1 MLSETVARYLIISV
15 VAALI
20 AFVVTPATLMAARRF
35 RMTDQ
40 PGPRKFHLAP
50 VPVLGGIAIW
60 AAIVGSLLLFGDG
73 QELREL
79 AAICA
84 GGTLI
89 ALLGLLDDRVSL
101 GPRGKL
107 FGQVAAMLLI
117 SLAGI
122 RVSLFSDTWINLI
135 VTILW
140 GVFVIN
146 AINLQDNMDGLAAG
160 ISAVAASVFFVLA
173 VLNEQVMVAS
183 LAAALL
189 GACLGFLFYNFQPAV
204 SFMGDTGSMLLGIA
218 LAVLGI
224 KLTFPTV
231 PHSQAWL
238 VPLFVLGV
246 PVFDTLL
253 VVISRLR
260 RGKPWWQGGV
270 DHTSHRMV
278 QLGLSHR
285 RTTIA
290 LYLVT
295 AILGLVAAA
304 IVFMASTMV
313 IWLLV
318 GGTLVIGMGL
328 IYGMELLWDGMR
340 ESRLKA
346 DINITAIGGGADFIP
361 ALEAMATVGNSVSV
375 VLTDVGVQS
384 ENPNGWRS
392 VDRNMILEFAVRIA
406 EYPGSVR
413 RIIQNTELLNIDNL
427 REYVALMNASF
438 RLRGRLLAN
447 MDTSASPE
455 VLRSLRE
462 TDLIV
467 IGGELSENVIPTLG
481 LPEVVRA
488 LGRAKCPRV
497 LVHADPGGALELMES
512 MGVVDVITHAIAPQ
526 HLQGPWH
533 VVEDFRDSEQ
543 LADMLHSIWLKRT
556 RKQSLLQPLRAGL
569 YG

>member
-173 VLNEQVMVAS
+173 VLNGQVMVAS

-231 PHSQAWL
+231 SNSQAWL

-295 AILGLVAAA
+295 AILGLVAAV
-304 IVFMASTMV
+304 IVFMASTMM

-346 DINITAIGGGADFIP
+346 DINITAIGGGAAFIP

-413 RIIQNTELLNIDNL
+413 RIIQNTELLNVDNL

-497 LVHADPGGALELMES
+497 LVHADPGGALEMMES

>member
-60 AAIVGSLLLFGDG
+60 AAIVGTLLLFGDG

-173 VLNEQVMVAS
+173 VLNGQVMVAS

-304 IVFMASTMV
+304 IVFMASTMM

-497 LVHADPGGALELMES
+497 LVHADPGGALEMMES

>member
-20 AFVVTPATLMAARRF
+20 AFVVTPATLMAARKF

-60 AAIVGSLLLFGDG
+60 AAIVGTLLLFGDG

-304 IVFMASTMV
+304 IVFMASTMM

>member
-20 AFVVTPATLMAARRF
+20 AFVVTPATLMAARKF

-304 IVFMASTMV
+304 IVFMASTMM

>member
-20 AFVVTPATLMAARRF
+20 AFVVTPATLMAARKF

-60 AAIVGSLLLFGDG
+60 AAIVGTLLLFGDG

-304 IVFMASTMV
+304 IVFMASTMM

-375 VLTDVGVQS
+375 VLTDVGIQS

>member
-173 VLNEQVMVAS
+173 VLNGQVMVAS

-218 LAVLGI
+218 LAVLG
-224 KLTFPTV
+224 K
-231 PHSQAWL
+231 SYA
-238 VPLFVLGV
+238 
-246 PVFDTLL
+246 
-253 VVISRLR
+253 
-260 RGKPWWQGGV
+260 
-270 DHTSHRMV
+270 
-278 QLGLSHR
+278 
-285 RTTIA
+285 
-290 LYLVT
+290 
-295 AILGLVAAA
+295 
-304 IVFMASTMV
+304 
-313 IWLLV
+313 
-318 GGTLVIGMGL
+318 
-328 IYGMELLWDGMR
+328 
-340 ESRLKA
+340 
-346 DINITAIGGGADFIP
+346 
-361 ALEAMATVGNSVSV
+361 
-375 VLTDVGVQS
+375 
-384 ENPNGWRS
+384 
-392 VDRNMILEFAVRIA
+392 
-406 EYPGSVR
+406 
-413 RIIQNTELLNIDNL
+413 
-427 REYVALMNASF
+427 
-438 RLRGRLLAN
+438 
-447 MDTSASPE
+447 
-455 VLRSLRE
+455 
-462 TDLIV
+462 
-467 IGGELSENVIPTLG
+467 
-481 LPEVVRA
+481 
-488 LGRAKCPRV
+488 
-497 LVHADPGGALELMES
+497 
-512 MGVVDVITHAIAPQ
+512 
-526 HLQGPWH
+526 
-533 VVEDFRDSEQ
+533 
-543 LADMLHSIWLKRT
+543 
-556 RKQSLLQPLRAGL
+556 
-569 YG
+569 

>member
-20 AFVVTPATLMAARRF
+20 AFVVTPATLMAARKF

-60 AAIVGSLLLFGDG
+60 AAIVGTLLLFGDG

-173 VLNEQVMVAS
+173 VLNGQVMVAS

-304 IVFMASTMV
+304 IVFMASTMM

>member
-1 MLSETVARYLIISV
+1 
-15 VAALI
+15 
-20 AFVVTPATLMAARRF
+20 
-35 RMTDQ
+35 
-40 PGPRKFHLAP
+40 
-50 VPVLGGIAIW
+50 
-60 AAIVGSLLLFGDG
+60 
-73 QELREL
+73 
-79 AAICA
+79 
-84 GGTLI
+84 
-89 ALLGLLDDRVSL
+89 
-101 GPRGKL
+101 
-107 FGQVAAMLLI
+107 
-117 SLAGI
+117 
-122 RVSLFSDTWINLI
+122 
-135 VTILW
+135 
-140 GVFVIN
+140 
-146 AINLQDNMDGLAAG
+146 MDGLAAG

-173 VLNEQVMVAS
+173 VLNGQVMVAS

-231 PHSQAWL
+231 SHSQAWL

-295 AILGLVAAA
+295 AILGLVAAV
-304 IVFMASTMV
+304 IVFMASTMM

-346 DINITAIGGGADFIP
+346 DINITAIGGGAAFIP

-413 RIIQNTELLNIDNL
+413 RIIQNTELLNVDNL

-497 LVHADPGGALELMES
+497 LVHADPGGALEMMES

>member
-173 VLNEQVMVAS
+173 VLNGQVMVAS

-231 PHSQAWL
+231 SHSQAWL

-295 AILGLVAAA
+295 AILGLVAAV
-304 IVFMASTMV
+304 IVFMASTMM

-346 DINITAIGGGADFIP
+346 DINITAIGGGAAFIP

-413 RIIQNTELLNIDNL
+413 RIIQNTELLNVDNL

-497 LVHADPGGALELMES
+497 LVHADPGGALEMMES

>member
-173 VLNEQVMVAS
+173 VLNGQVMVAS

-231 PHSQAWL
+231 SHSQAWL

-295 AILGLVAAA
+295 AILGLVAAV
-304 IVFMASTMV
+304 IVFMASTMM

-346 DINITAIGGGADFIP
+346 DINITAIGGGAAFIP

-413 RIIQNTELLNIDNL
+413 RIIQNTELLDVDNL

-497 LVHADPGGALELMES
+497 LVHADPGGALEMMES

>member
-1 MLSETVARYLIISV
+1 MLSETVVRYLIISV

-135 VTILW
+135 VTIFW

-173 VLNEQVMVAS
+173 VLNGQVMVAS

-238 VPLFVLGV
+238 VPLLVLGV
-246 PVFDTLL
+246 PVFDTVL

-295 AILGLVAAA
+295 AILGLVAAV
-304 IVFMASTMV
+304 IVFMASTMM
-313 IWLLV
+313 IWLLA

-375 VLTDVGVQS
+375 VLTDVGSQA

-392 VDRNMILEFAVRIA
+392 VDRNLILEFAVTIA

-413 RIIQNTELLNIDNL
+413 RIIKNTELLKVDNL
-427 REYVALMNASF
+427 RECVALMNASF

-481 LPEVVRA
+481 LPEVLRA

-497 LVHADPGGALELMES
+497 LVHADPRRALDLMES

-556 RKQSLLQPLRAGL
+556 RKQSLLQPLRSGL

>member
-20 AFVVTPATLMAARRF
+20 AFVVTPATLMAARKF

-60 AAIVGSLLLFGDG
+60 AAIVGTLLLFGDG

-173 VLNEQVMVAS
+173 VLNGQVMVAS

-304 IVFMASTMV
+304 IVFMASTMM

-497 LVHADPGGALELMES
+497 LVHADPGGALEMMES

>member
-173 VLNEQVMVAS
+173 VLNGQVMVAS

-295 AILGLVAAA
+295 AILGLVAAV
-304 IVFMASTMV
+304 IVFMASTMM

-346 DINITAIGGGADFIP
+346 DINITAIGGGAAFIP

-413 RIIQNTELLNIDNL
+413 RIIQNTELLNVDNL

-497 LVHADPGGALELMES
+497 LVHADPGGALEMMES